1 MFLCPK
7 GRLLRVRE
15 NEGLATQ
22 RLLTHKQVEQ
32 WIENVF
38 PTPTDPEII
47 ARQRALAET
56 GETPEE
62 AAANRK
68 ELFMLI
74 GAVLVML
81 FGISFLMVR
90 PSNSN
95 FLGPFS
101 RLSISSLSSFMSSV
115 GSLSPFGPFGATSA
129 TVPSPEGFFT
139 AASSLIA
146 TYLGPVWEK
155 IWTITEATEDNLLT
169 KDW

>member
-7 GRLLRVRE
+7 GPLLRVRE

-101 RLSISSLSSFMSSV
+101 RLSISSLSSFMSSL
-115 GSLSPFGPFGATSA
+115 GFGEASEA
-129 TVPSPEGFFT
+129 LPSTEGFFT

-155 IWTITEATEDNLLT
+155 IWTTDGAAMDNLLT